1 MGRHLK
7 IYCLND
13 LRSFSNLWSKEAPL
27 PVAGGDSIP
36 QDLNLPQ
43 VPNLREVQLRAK
55 PRHVIS
61 ERSEAIPNFVST
73 YSAVKI
79 AVLRTRS
86 GHTSLRSSQQ
96 H

>member
-43 VPNLREVQLRAK
+43 VPNLREVRNDTKYQHIWRTEHFLHIQCNPVRPTIHGRA
-55 PRHVIS
+55 H
-61 ERSEAIPNFVST
+61 
-73 YSAVKI
+73 
-79 AVLRTRS
+79 
-86 GHTSLRSSQQ
+86 SLSPMGRL
-96 H
+96 